1 MKEEKEKEGKGREQE
16 KEGKKKIGSHKI
28 ATMLNMPTQ
37 GIQHHCSSGFS

>member
-28 ATMLNMPTQ
+28 VTMTRKP
-37 GIQHHCSSGFS
+37 